1 MIGHT
6 ISHYRVIERIG
17 AGGMGVV
24 YRAHDEQLDRD
35 VALKILPTG
44 ILADDD
50 ARKRF
55 RQEALALAKLNH
67 PNIATIHELGSA
79 EGVDFLVM
87 ELVPG
92 VALSERLGAGPL
104 DESEIR
110 RLGAQLAEGLAAA
123 HAQGVIHRDLKPA
136 NLQITPEGRLKILD
150 FGLAKLLRPA
160 TESDK
165 TLSFEDTHAV
175 TGTHALTGTLPYM
188 SPEQLRGDQADGRS
202 DVYGAGT
209 VLYEMATGQR
219 AFPEAQTARL
229 IDSILHEAPKPPAS
243 LYSRVSP
250 ALEEI
255 ILRSLEKEPARRYQS
270 AGELLVALDGLKHE
284 TASPGVRGRKT
295 AGVVAAAIVLV
306 LGIVLG
312 LNIGNLRGR
321 FLKSLS
327 SPKDASHASGPTTAP
342 RRSIAVLGFKNASG
356 RSESAWL
363 STGLSEMLTTELGT
377 GEKVRTIPEENVV
390 RAKMDLSLSDADSL
404 SKDTLERLRRNLGTD
419 YVVLGS
425 FVDLGTESGGQVR
438 LDLRLQDAH
447 TGELISVASETG
459 TERELF
465 DLVSKAGSEL
475 RNHLGLG
482 EMSAT
487 ESKALRA
494 TLSLN
499 PEAARF
505 YAQGLAKLRVSDA
518 LAAKDALEKA
528 AQADPKFPLAHSMLA
543 ETWWNLGYENKAR
556 EESKTAVD
564 LGTNLSREEQLSI
577 EGRFEEFS
585 RNLGQAGETYKA
597 LVHFFPDNVEY
608 ALRLAAVQTS
618 SGLGKD
624 ALSTVAAIRTANSQA
639 TDDPRLDLAEAN
651 AWDRTGEYQKF
662 YDAAQRGA
670 AKARVMGAR
679 LLVAQALVMEG
690 NALSNLGRAT
700 EAQAAVTQGLSLFQ
714 AAGMQDGV
722 ARAYNNLGIIQ
733 MGHGDYAAAQKSY
746 QETIRIDKEI
756 GFLRGIRQADNNLGI
771 IYLEQGNLSSAQDVL
786 QKAFSVAR
794 ETGDK
799 TGEYNAL
806 GNLAKVF
813 TLLGDIPASKR
824 AFEQLLAAAQELH
837 NKSHIARAYDG
848 LGSTYE
854 SAGDLNSARKNYELA
869 VNLSKEL
876 GMKPLIAEDEVSL
889 AGILTEQGDPAS
901 AEKLCRE
908 AREEFRKEQD
918 VDDEI
923 YAEACLVDTFL
934 AQNKTVQAQ
943 SEIASSKDLPQK
955 SQHIEFRLDW
965 DIARARAATA
975 AGDTAS
981 AKSILQTA
989 ILDAKAKNYRG
1000 LEFEGRLAL
1009 GETEMKSGEVVEGRT
1024 LLTSLEKEAR
1034 AKGFLG
1040 IARKA
1045 HAASDRRGADAKKR
1059 GANAS

>member
-6 ISHYRVIERIG
+6 ISHYRVIESIG

-24 YRAHDEQLDRD
+24 YRVHDEQLDRD

-55 RQEALALAKLNH
+55 RKEALALAKLNH

-92 VALSERLGAGPL
+92 VALRERLGGGPL

-175 TGTHALTGTLPYM
+175 TGTLPYM

-229 IDSILHEAPKPPAS
+229 IDAILHEAPKPPAS

-250 ALEEI
+250 TLEEI

-284 TASPGVRGRKT
+284 TAFAGVRGRKMT
-295 AGVVAAAIVLV
+295 GVVAAILLVMAI
-306 LGIVLG
+306 ILG

-321 FLKSLS
+321 VLKSLS
-327 SPKDASHASGPTTAP
+327 SPKDASHASGPATAP
-342 RRSIAVLGFKNASG
+342 RRSIAVLGFKNVSG

-438 LDLRLQDAH
+438 LDLRLQDSH
-447 TGELISVASETG
+447 TGELIGVASETG

-482 EMSAT
+482 EISAT
-487 ESKALRA
+487 EAKAVRA
-494 TLSLN
+494 TLSAN
-499 PEAARF
+499 PEAARL

-528 AQADPKFPLAHSMLA
+528 AQMDPKFPLAHSMLA

-556 EESKTAVD
+556 EESKTALD
-564 LGTNLSREEQLSI
+564 LGMNLSREEQLSI

-597 LVHFFPDNVEY
+597 LVNFFPDNIEY
-608 ALRLAAVQTS
+608 ALRLAGVQTS
-618 SGLGKD
+618 SGRGKD

-670 AKARVMGAR
+670 ARARVMGAR

-700 EAQAAVTQGLSLFQ
+700 EAQAAVTEGLSLFQ
-714 AAGMQDGV
+714 AAGVQDGV

-756 GFLRGIRQADNNLGI
+756 GFLRGIRQAENNLGI

-786 QKAFSVAR
+786 QKALSVAR

-806 GNLAKVF
+806 GNLAKVL

-824 AFEQLLAAAQELH
+824 AFERLLAAAQELH

-854 SAGDLNSARKNYELA
+854 SAGDLNAARKNYELA

-889 AGILTEQGDPAS
+889 AGILTEQGEPAS

-923 YAEACLVDTFL
+923 YAEACLVDAFL

-965 DIARARAATA
+965 DIARARAAAA
-975 AGDTAS
+975 AGDTAA
-981 AKSILQTA
+981 AKSVLQTA

-1009 GETEMKSGEVVEGRT
+1009 GETEMKSGEVVEGST
-1024 LLTSLEKEAR
+1024 LLASLEKEAR

-1045 HAASDRRGADAKKR
+1045 HAASDRRGAGAKKR
-1059 GANAS
+1059 GSNVS